1 MYLKVLYGNV
11 KAMYAFNETVVR
23 QIVKLLKICK
33 ILSYIAHPIGL
44 KLLIYAFFRF
54 RSRVAQG
61 REGRGSPGP
70 QKPAS
75 NMLELTWDNELEL
88 IGQR

>member
-1 MYLKVLYGNV
+1 MTALGPSSYG
-11 KAMYAFNETVVR
+11 
-23 QIVKLLKICK
+23 IVGKISVCG
-33 ILSYIAHPIGL
+33 IVHPMGV